1 MLLLVAQDVLRDGAP
16 AVFLVVAGADDIA
29 GVALFHELGAE
40 AAGEIG
46 HIIQMGMYGD
56 KDLAL
61 VRLAGLILLNDYF
74 GGCGNHSGTAC
85 SSTNFRIFS
94 R

>member
-1 MLLLVAQDVLRDGAP
+1 
-16 AVFLVVAGADDIA
+16 
-29 GVALFHELGAE
+29 
-40 AAGEIG
+40 
-46 HIIQMGMYGD
+46 MGMYGD

-61 VRLAGLILLNDYF
+61 VRPAGLILLNHYF
-74 GGCGNHSGTAC
+74 GGCGYHSGTAC